1 MIDEADDGG
10 ERRRRGGHA
19 LHRALVGGE
28 EPGILD
34 EIADAVARDRHLGGD
49 EQVGA
54 ARGRLGDR
62 GDDLCGVRVDV
73 AARRVELGQ
82 GDAHGA
88 DAACYRTA
96 ARGTYGPSLSNYW
109 NYKLDH

>member
-1 MIDEADDGG
+1 MKPTTAVRDV
-10 ERRRRGGHA
+10 RGGGDA

-34 EIADAVARDRHLGGD
+34 QVADAVARDRHLGGD

-62 GDDLCGVRVDV
+62 VEDLCRVPVDV

-88 DAACYRTA
+88 DAACYRTGS
-96 ARGTYGPSLSNYW
+96 ARPYDPCRIKRLE
-109 NYKLDH
+109 L